1 MKIDNSIKL
10 KLRQTYT
17 SETSGIRQHFLS
29 DIIKNNNLTLG
40 AEIGVR
46 FGQTLF
52 HILKENPTLKM
63 YAIDKD
69 VSQFEEDART
79 FSGRIFIHQVDSRL
93 SPDFVENE
101 SLDFFFIDAGHSYK
115 SVIKDLDA
123 WLPKLKPDGWM
134 IGHDINYPSVE
145 KAVLDTIGF
154 YEVGPDN
161 VWFYKKNKKY
171 TGIIK
176 L

>member
-1 MKIDNSIKL
+1 MKIDNSTKL
-10 KLRQTYT
+10 KLIQTYT
-17 SETSGIRQHFLS
+17 SQTSGIRQHFIS
-29 DIIKNNNLTLG
+29 DIIKNNDLLLG

-46 FGQTLF
+46 YGQTLF
-52 HILKENPTLKM
+52 HILKENPKLKM

-69 VSQFEEDART
+69 IKQFDKDARD
-79 FSGRIFIHQVDSRL
+79 FPNRIFIHQVDSRL
-93 SPDFVENE
+93 SPDFVKDG
-101 SLDFFFIDAGHSYK
+101 SLDFFFIDAGHTYK
-115 SVIKDLDA
+115 SVKKDLKA
-123 WLPKLKPDGWM
+123 WIPKLKTNGWM

-145 KAVLDTIGF
+145 KAVVDIIGS

-161 VWFYKKNKKY
+161 VWIYKHDKNY